1 MIGEAKS
8 GDRIKTNAA
17 KEQEWLRRLADVA
30 EAITADEVVFA
41 TATSWREQTRTYIDA
56 AFQNHR
62 AEVRFMG
69 GT

>member
-8 GDRIKTNAA
+8 GDRIKKTAA

-30 EAITADEVVFA
+30 EAVTADEVVFA
-41 TATSWREQTRTYIDA
+41 TATSWREQTRTRIHA

-62 AEVRFMG
+62 SEVRLME